1 MAEDIAET
9 TTEKLTGLPDPGQD
23 EVALPRDD
31 LRRPGWGLQAREV
44 SAVSAGCETVE
55 ELAVVL
61 LPVMQAV
68 CEAVGRN
75 CEVVLHDLSK
85 RDLSHSVYA
94 IYNGAVSNREVG
106 SPSTNLGLEALRD
119 EAADHN
125 SFGYSSRSV
134 DGRAFRSSSV
144 YYRNSRGQIIAALC
158 VNFELTHLQEAARA
172 LDFLLR
178 PGSTSDSTQ
187 EVIVTD
193 IFRVLEDLVDAAVA
207 ATGRT
212 PASMDR
218 NDRVQVV
225 GILEKQGAFNIK
237 RAVEYVADRLGVSKV
252 TAYGYLEEAR
262 RRTSFQ

>member
-1 MAEDIAET
+1 MIDDVAPLT
-9 TTEKLTGLPDPGQD
+9 TDERTALPDPSLL
-23 EVALPRDD
+23 EAEFLRDD
-31 LRRPGWGLQAREV
+31 QRRASWGLQAREI
-44 SAVSAGCETVE
+44 SAAPAGCETVE

-106 SPSTNLGLEALRD
+106 SPSTSLGLEALRD
-119 EAADHN
+119 ESADHN

-134 DGRAFRSSSV
+134 DGRAFRSSSI
-144 YYRNSRGQIIAALC
+144 YYRNSQGRIIAALC

-178 PGSTSDSTQ
+178 PGPNSDSTR
-187 EVIVTD
+187 EVIATD

-212 PASMDR
+212 PASMDK
-218 NDRVQVV
+218 NDRVQVM

-262 RRTSFQ
+262 RRTSF

>member
-1 MAEDIAET
+1 MTEDISELAE
-9 TTEKLTGLPDPGQD
+9 ELADLLDAGD
-23 EVALPRDD
+23 EDAAVPRDGQ
-31 LRRPGWGLQAREV
+31 RSPVWGLQAREIA
-44 SAVSAGCETVE
+44 AVPVVCETVE
-55 ELAVVL
+55 QLAAVL

-94 IYNGAVSNREVG
+94 IYNGAVSNRGVG
-106 SPSTNLGLEALRD
+106 SPSTSLGLEALRD
-119 EAADHN
+119 ESADHN
-125 SFGYSSRSV
+125 GFGYSSRSA
-134 DGRAFRSSSV
+134 DGRAFRSSSI

-158 VNFELTHLQEAARA
+158 VNFELTHLQEASRA

-178 PGSTSDSTQ
+178 PGPGSDSTR
-187 EVIVTD
+187 EVIATD
-193 IFRVLEDLVDAAVA
+193 ISRVLEDLVDAAVA

-212 PASMDR
+212 PASMDK
-218 NDRVQVV
+218 NDRVQVMA
-225 GILEKQGAFNIK
+225 ILERQGAFSIK

-262 RRTSFQ
+262 RRTNLQ